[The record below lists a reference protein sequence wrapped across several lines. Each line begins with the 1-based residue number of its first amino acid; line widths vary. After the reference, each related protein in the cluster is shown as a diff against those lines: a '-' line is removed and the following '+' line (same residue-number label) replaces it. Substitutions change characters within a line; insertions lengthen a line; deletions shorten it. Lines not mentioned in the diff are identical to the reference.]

1 MALFSKPPAKK
12 PEPPKGE
19 RKVRPMGGGT
29 RPASTRHGADGA
41 AKSRHGH
48 SKRVPAHKAG
58 ADAPSSRRAGD
69 NVIEWLPAQPVV
81 ETASAGAPMCGVLE
95 NAALLFASGQPG
107 PARAL
112 LEDGV
117 AIDPEALNSDLA
129 WLALFDLLQ
138 RAGDRSGFDQ
148 LALRYV
154 VNFEQSAP
162 GWETVDTPVPGKRA
176 APIGGYIAISGELT
190 AASAMQIE
198 GVKRVNAKQARLD
211 LSAITGFDTTGAQL
225 LADALGAVRRQ
236 RAPLAL
242 ERVERLRP
250 LLEKAVKEG
259 RRGGEGAWLLLLEL
273 LQWQGDQTAFDDRA
287 VEYAVT
293 FEMSPPSWE
302 PPASAGPAGPA
313 PQSGNDATPADLDA
327 IAWSGEV
334 TGASPR
340 ALTAVLDVAQNRTT
354 ILLDLTK
361 LGRID
366 FAAAA
371 ALVNAVNRVASQ
383 GKTLQIAG
391 ATAIIRALLFLVG
404 LPPAHFVKKAA

>member
-19 RKVRPMGGGT
+19 RKVRGIGTAT
-29 RPASTRHGADGA
+29 RPASTRHGAHGA
-41 AKSRHGH
+41 AKSRHD
-48 SKRVPAHKAG
+48 KRTPAHKPGTQPA
-58 ADAPSSRRAGD
+58 SSQRARD
-69 NVIEWLPAQPVV
+69 NVIEWLPAQPVL
-81 ETASAGAPMCGVLE
+81 ETTSATPMCGVLE
-95 NAALLFASGQPG
+95 NAALLFASGQAG
-107 PARAL
+107 PARVR

-117 AIDPEALNSDLA
+117 ANDPEALKSDLA

-162 GWETVDTPVPGKRA
+162 GWETVDIPVPGKRT
-176 APIGGYIAISGELT
+176 APIGGYIALSGELS

-198 GVKRVNAKQARLD
+198 GVKRIGAKQARLD
-211 LSAITGFDTTGAQL
+211 LSTITGFDSAGARL
-225 LADALGAVRRQ
+225 LADALGTVRRQ
-236 RAPLAL
+236 RAPLSL

-250 LLEKAVKEG
+250 LLEKAVREG

-273 LQWQGDQTAFDDRA
+273 LQWQGDQAAFDDRA

-313 PQSGNDATPADLDA
+313 AQAGNGSTAEDLDA

-340 ALTAVLDVAQNRTT
+340 ALTTVLEVAQSRTT
-354 ILLDLTK
+354 MLLDLAN
-361 LGRID
+361 LERID

-371 ALVNAVNRVASQ
+371 ALVNAVNRLATQ
-383 GKTLQIAG
+383 RKTLQIAG
-391 ATAIIRALLFLVG
+391 ATAIVRALLFLVG
-404 LPPAHFVKKAA
+404 LPPAHFVKNAV